1 MAVYEGTRPGAVI
14 PAGRPFARPEA
25 GVRRTAP
32 LERRSRRGRSRA
44 RRRPSPVMFAL
55 IGVVGALFI
64 GLVYLTQMLQV
75 GAIDLEISHLLVQQ
89 DEMQREIQSQ
99 QGTIAQWGAAP
110 QVIDWAH
117 QNGLDPL
124 GDKIRVPR
132 P

>member
-1 MAVYEGTRPGAVI
+1 MAVYHGTRPRAVM
-14 PAGRPFARPEA
+14 PAARPLT
-25 GVRRTAP
+25 GPLPKVRRAAP
-32 LERRSRRGRSRA
+32 VERRSRRARSRVQ
-44 RRRPSPVMFAL
+44 RRPAPVLLAL
-55 IGVVGALFI
+55 MAVVCAFLV

-75 GAIDLEISHLLVQQ
+75 GALDVELSRLLIDQEH
-89 DEMQREIQSQ
+89 MRREIQSQ

-124 GDKIRVPR
+124 GGTLRVPR

>member
-1 MAVYEGTRPGAVI
+1 V
-14 PAGRPFARPEA
+14 
-25 GVRRTAP
+25 
-32 LERRSRRGRSRA
+32 L
-44 RRRPSPVMFAL
+44 FAL
-55 IGVVGALFI
+55 MGVVGAFFI

-75 GAIDLEISHLLVQQ
+75 GALDVEISRLLGQR

-110 QVIDWAH
+110 QVVDWAY

-124 GDKIRVPR
+124 GDTIRVPR

>member
-1 MAVYEGTRPGAVI
+1 MAVYQGTRPRAVM
-14 PAGRPFARPEA
+14 PAGRPFTSSLP
-25 GVRRTAP
+25 GRRRAAP
-32 LERRSRRGRSRA
+32 LERRSRRARSRA
-44 RRRPSPVMFAL
+44 GRRPSPVLFAL
-55 IGVVGALFI
+55 MGVVGAFFI

-75 GAIDLEISHLLVQQ
+75 GALDVEISRLLGQR

-110 QVIDWAH
+110 QVVDWAY

-124 GDKIRVPR
+124 GDTIRVPR

>member
-1 MAVYEGTRPGAVI
+1 V
-14 PAGRPFARPEA
+14 
-25 GVRRTAP
+25 
-32 LERRSRRGRSRA
+32 L
-44 RRRPSPVMFAL
+44 FAL
-55 IGVVGALFI
+55 MGVVGAFFI

-75 GAIDLEISHLLVQQ
+75 GALDVEISRLLGQR

-110 QVIDWAH
+110 QVVDWAY

-124 GDKIRVPR
+124 GDTILVPR